1 METWEQMKERHQ
13 RECYDAV
20 NDLAKRGLTQ
30 TQAAVMLDM
39 KLSALNN
46 FIKRNNI
53 HWKVIRQGKRTDEIN
68 TST

>member
-1 METWEQMKERHQ
+1 METWDQIKERHQ
-13 RECYDAV
+13 RECYEAV
-20 NDLAKRGLTQ
+20 DSLSKLGLTQ
-30 TQAAVMLDM
+30 TQAAIMLDM

-53 HWKVIRQGKRTDEIN
+53 HWKVIKQGKRTDETN